1 MKKNLLNKLW
11 LRVGMIV
18 AIMTTALAG
27 TARAEEVTFDFPT
40 IAAAESWENGTA
52 YTSYTITPIT
62 VEALGGGNNGKY
74 YTSSNGSWRMYNG
87 GTVRISAA
95 EGYVVTSVTSNPS
108 CTFTVAD
115 GVATFSPTARTDF
128 KTITVTY
135 ASAGGNPTVA
145 TPVISGTENFLTSTE
160 VTIACGTE
168 DATILY
174 TTDGTTWETYSA
186 PFTLTETTTVQAK
199 GTKSGMDDSSV
210 ATKTFTKSTPYTVAE
225 ARAAIDAG
233 EGTQGVYATG
243 IVSAI
248 PTAYS
253 AEYKNITFNFVDAE
267 GDTEFLQAYRCAG
280 AQADEVQVGD
290 VVVVY
295 GNLTKYNTTYEF
307 AQGCELISLTHP
319 AVAIEAPTFSPE
331 AGVFFEAL
339 RVTISSEVAGAEIY
353 YTTDG
358 TEPTAESTLYTGA
371 IEVSTTT
378 TIKAI
383 AVKGSDV
390 SPVATAVYAI
400 LAHAGTEA
408 DPYTVADA
416 RAAIDANDGLTDVYA
431 TGIVSEIPTAW
442 STEYNNITF
451 NFVDATGD
459 ADFLQA
465 YRCVSTDAA
474 DASAVA
480 VGDIVVVKGTLKKYN
495 TTYEFGQ
502 GCELVS
508 LTHSGTPAE
517 PVIVAENATIAA
529 DVTYY
534 ELMYSIENP
543 VDGTEL
549 TATTDASWITSVTP
563 STKSFDR
570 VMIECEA
577 NEGEERT
584 ATITLTYGTVTKDV
598 TLTQEAYVA
607 PVEEDYVTL
616 PYSWA
621 GGTKEDLL
629 AETGVTANGLGSNY
643 AESNAPYRVKFDT
656 TGDYIQFKT
665 NERPGVVT
673 VEVKMLGG
681 ANPSSITV
689 QESEDGETF
698 TEVQELAISGA
709 QNDVLTLS
717 TTTEFAEASR
727 YVRLSFTKGS
737 NVGVGPI
744 TIAQYGTVVLNPT
757 ITVEPNTVS
766 VPATNDEGFFSTD
779 LPITYQDI
787 VVENYQ
793 SFTVQFYD
801 VDGSELDTTPDWF
814 VAGVTGTMET
824 GFKVSIA
831 VGDNDGPARSAF
843 FSVYGYDADGN
854 KVYSNSVTV
863 TQEEYIAPSTDEWIE
878 VALDE
883 LTSDDVFVIVGDN
896 GSTFA
901 MSNNNGTTNPPA
913 AVAVTVEGNKLTS
926 AVADNIKWN
935 ISTTDDGYIFY
946 PNGETETWLYC
957 TNTNNGV
964 RVGEG
969 DANIFTLEDTSGY
982 LVNSGTSRY
991 IGIYDSKDW
1000 RCYTSINNNIKD
1012 QTFKF
1017 YKKVGEEP
1025 SVQTLVVSEAGYATM
1040 VAEQNLEIPTDV
1052 LVEVFAVKV
1061 NGDYATLLPITAGIP
1076 AGEPVL
1082 VKADAGE
1089 YNFTYTTSEVPD
1101 VAINELV
1108 AATEEV
1114 TADGSQFVLANGED
1128 GVGFYK
1134 AIAGTAIAAG
1144 KAYLVVRTEGEGVK
1158 NFISFED
1165 DPTGIS
1171 NLNANLNAN
1180 EVIYNLAGQRLQKM
1194 QRGVNI
1200 VGGKKVLK

>member
-18 AIMTTALAG
+18 AIMTTAFAG

-40 IAAAESWENGTA
+40 IAEAESWENGTA

-74 YTSSNGSWRMYNG
+74 YTSSNGSWRMYSG

-95 EGYVVTSVTSNPS
+95 EGYVVTSVASNPS

-135 ASAGGNPTVA
+135 TSAGGNPTVA

-267 GDTEFLQAYRCAG
+267 GDTDFLQAYRCAG

-371 IEVSTTT
+371 IEVITTT

-643 AESNAPYRVKFDT
+643 AEGNAPYRVKFDT

-673 VEVKMLGG
+673 VEVKMIGG

-727 YVRLSFTKGS
+727 YIRLSFTKGS

-744 TIAQYGTVVLNPT
+744 SIAKYDDVVPETYTLSIANPKYVT
-757 ITVEPNTVS
+757 ITASYGGETILQNGENARVTEGTEVTLALS
-766 VPATNDEGFFSTD
+766 IDEGYELESLT
-779 LPITYQDI
+779 
-787 VVENYQ
+787 VEGEDGQ
-793 SFTVQFYD
+793 TV
-801 VDGSELDTTPDWF
+801 TPT
-814 VAGVTGTMET
+814 TGTEEGVYFFNM
-824 GFKVSIA
+824 
-831 VGDNDGPARSAF
+831 PA
-843 FSVYGYDADGN
+843 YN
-854 KVYSNSVTV
+854 VTV
-863 TQEEYIAPSTDEWIE
+863 NATAVEQETPPTPGTEQWVE

-883 LTSDDVFVIVGDN
+883 LTADDVFVIVGNN
-896 GSTFA
+896 GNNYA
-901 MSNNNGTTNPPA
+901 MSNNKGTTSAPA
-913 AVAVTVEGNKLTS
+913 AAAVTVEGNKLTS
-926 AVADNIKWN
+926 AVADSIKWTV
-935 ISTTDDGYIFY
+935 STTDDGYVFY
-946 PNGETETWLYC
+946 PYGETEKWLYC

-969 DANIFTLEDTSGY
+969 DANIFTLEATSGY

-1040 VAEQNLEIPTDV
+1040 VAEKNLEIPTDV

-1165 DPTGIS
+1165 DPTSINEELGIR
-1171 NLNANLNAN
+1171 N
-1180 EVIYNLAGQRLQKM
+1180 EESDNFIYNLAGQRLQKM

-1200 VGGKKVLK
+1200 VGGKKVMIK